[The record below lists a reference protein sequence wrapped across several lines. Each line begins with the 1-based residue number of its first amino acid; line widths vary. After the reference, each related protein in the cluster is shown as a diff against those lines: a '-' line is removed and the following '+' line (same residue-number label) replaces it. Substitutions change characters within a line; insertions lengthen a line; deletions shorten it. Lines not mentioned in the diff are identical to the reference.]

1 MADDSTLLAER
12 RRSWTNY
19 WASGALHSCL
29 GSFDGNY
36 AGEVPEAWRG
46 ALAALPAG
54 ATVLDL
60 CTGNGALPALFLG
73 EPAGAALARIHAVD
87 LAQIRPDW
95 VHQLEP
101 GQRERVAFQGGI
113 QAESLPFED
122 ASFDLVCSQFGIEYT
137 DLGRSLPEVV
147 RVLKPGGLFAVVLHD
162 TNSLMCS
169 NAREERTHL
178 AWMAEHNPI
187 ARAAELCRFVARAA
201 TPEGRQALAADP
213 AAEKA
218 RLALNEV
225 MAAMTLRAQEHV
237 VPDVLV
243 QSQRT
248 IFEAIQAAMRTGH
261 ADAGLQALGW
271 LREQLLQSDLRLAE
285 LLGCALDEAALDGL
299 LAGTGL
305 VEEARRPLAF
315 PGGDR
320 LGWWLQARKPA

>member
-19 WASGALHSCL
+19 WATGALHSCL
-29 GSFDGNY
+29 GSFEGNY

-46 ALAALPAG
+46 ALAALPPG

-60 CTGNGALPALFLG
+60 CTGNGALPALFLA
-73 EPAGAALARIHAVD
+73 EPAGAGIARIHAVD
-87 LAQIRPDW
+87 LAQIRPEW
-95 VHQLEP
+95 VQQLDP
-101 GQRERVAFQGGI
+101 AQRDRVAFQGGI
-113 QAESLPFED
+113 MAESLPFED

-137 DLGRSLPEVV
+137 DLPRSLAEIA
-147 RVLKPGGLFAVVLHD
+147 RVLKPGGQLALVVHD
-162 TNSLMCS
+162 TDSLICR

-187 ARAAELCRFVARAA
+187 ERAAALCRFVARAG

-213 AAEKA
+213 AAEQA
-218 RLALNEV
+218 RLRLNEV

-248 IFEAIQAAMRTGH
+248 IFEAIQAAMRSG
-261 ADAGLQALGW
+261 DAEVGLQGLAW
-271 LREQLLQSDLRLAE
+271 LRNQLVESDLRLAE
-285 LLGCALDEAALDGL
+285 LLGCALDESKLDGL

-305 VEEARRPLAF
+305 VEVARRPLAF

-320 LGWWLQARKPA
+320 LGWWLQARKAA